1 MSTEDDL
8 AIFESSFCDRLC
20 DTVHEALILK
30 FPHIKWL
37 SVQLDNDFE
46 VNVIFDETEYTSE
59 EVSDY
64 LQELRKIGLKL
75 KKN

>member
-1 MSTEDDL
+1 MNTEDDL

-20 DTVHEALILK
+20 DTVHEVLILK
-30 FPHIKWL
+30 FPRIKNL

-59 EVSDY
+59 EVSAY
-64 LQELRKIGLKL
+64 LQELRKVGLKL
-75 KKN
+75 NS

>member
-1 MSTEDDL
+1 MNTIDDL

-20 DTVHEALILK
+20 DTVHEVLILK
-30 FPHIKWL
+30 FPRIKNL

-59 EVSDY
+59 EVSVY
-64 LQELRKIGLKL
+64 LQELRKVGLKL
-75 KKN
+75 NS